1 MTTKKPEVLVTWLA
15 TVTLALLLV
24 GCGRPQAAPHNQ
36 RLIASLRTAISARN
50 SQWLEKNAEVLEER
64 CAEGKV
70 SDAELEAFQAII
82 NKARA
87 GQWEEAER
95 EVLAFQKAQR
105 PTQEQI
111 DRVTKPAQ

>member
-1 MTTKKPEVLVTWLA
+1 MITKKSEVLTCFA
-15 TVTLALLLV
+15 TVAVLLLV
-24 GCGRPQAAPHNQ
+24 VGCGPPQVAPQNQ